1 MILFNYEYT
10 LYINIFG
17 GDYMKEEVVALVLAA
32 GKGTRMKS
40 DKSKLVHKIY
50 GKELV
55 KRVVET
61 AQKAGVDDIITVVGY
76 KREQVQLVLGDS
88 VNYAYQEE
96 MLGTGHAVMQ
106 AESYLK
112 DKHGKIVVLNG
123 DVPILR
129 PETLKELIDKS
140 IKNKEYATI
149 LTAIYNNPTGY
160 GRIIRDIGGNIKEI
174 IEEKDLAEDQKSI
187 QEINAGIY
195 CFDIQELLKALK
207 EIKPN
212 NAQNEY
218 YITDVIEILR
228 KQGDKVGAYKMPDF
242 SESLGVNDRVALAEA
257 TRIMQA
263 RINKKHMED
272 GVTFIDPAT
281 AYIDAG
287 VKIGNDTVIEGC
299 VTIKGNTEI
308 GSDCL
313 ITSGSR
319 IIDSKI
325 GNGVTVTSSTLEE
338 AQMDD
343 NTDVGPNSHLRP
355 KAVIRKGAHLGNFVE
370 VKNSTI
376 GAETKIS
383 HLSYIGDS
391 DLGTGINIGCGCA
404 TANYSGNKK
413 SRTTIKDGAF
423 IGCHTCLVAPVEVGE
438 NAYTAAGST
447 VTENVPD
454 NSLAVARSRQTVKK
468 GWVKIKQPYKHK
480 V

>member
-1 MILFNYEYT
+1 
-10 LYINIFG
+10 
-17 GDYMKEEVVALVLAA
+17 MKEEVVALVLAA

-55 KRVVET
+55 RRVVET

-88 VNYAYQEE
+88 VKYAYQDE

-106 AESYLK
+106 AEKYLK

-218 YITDVIEILR
+218 YLTDVVKIMNEKGLKTGAVIVEDNTEI
-228 KQGDKVGAYKMPDF
+228 
-242 SESLGVNDRVALAEA
+242 LGVNDKLQLELLTKVLKL
-257 TRIMQA
+257 
-263 RINKKHMED
+263 RINQYHMRN
-272 GVTFIDPAT
+272 GVTIEDIDNTYIYDDVEIGTDTVIHPNT
-281 AYIDAG
+281 TIKNDVVIGKDCELGPNAYIREGCRLADK
-287 VKIGNDTVIEGC
+287 VKIG
-299 VTIKGNTEI
+299 
-308 GSDCL
+308 S
-313 ITSGSR
+313 
-319 IIDSKI
+319 
-325 GNGVTVTSSTLEE
+325 
-338 AQMDD
+338 
-343 NTDVGPNSHLRP
+343 
-355 KAVIRKGAHLGNFVE
+355 FVE
-370 VKNSTI
+370 IKKAII
-376 GAETKIS
+376 GEGAKVP
-383 HLSYIGDS
+383 HLSYMGDCEIGAK
-391 DLGTGINIGCGCA
+391 TNIGCGTITC
-404 TANYSGNKK
+404 NYDGFNKSK
-413 SRTTIKDGAF
+413 TIIGEHCF
-423 IGCHTCLVAPVEVGE
+423 IGSNVNLVAPVKLGKNSFV
-438 NAYTAAGST
+438 AAGST
-447 VTENVPD
+447 ITNDVPD
-454 NSLAVARSRQTVKK
+454 DSLAIARERQTNKDGWNKK
-468 GWVKIKQPYKHK
+468 
-480 V
+480 

>member
-1 MILFNYEYT
+1 
-10 LYINIFG
+10 
-17 GDYMKEEVVALVLAA
+17 MKEEVVALVLAA

-50 GKELV
+50 GKQLV

-61 AQKAGVDDIITVVGY
+61 PQKAGVDDIITVVGY

-218 YITDVIEILR
+218 YLTDVVRIMNEKGLKTGAVIVEDNTEI
-228 KQGDKVGAYKMPDF
+228 
-242 SESLGVNDRVALAEA
+242 LGVNDKLQLELLTKVLKL
-257 TRIMQA
+257 
-263 RINKKHMED
+263 RINQYHMRN
-272 GVTFIDPAT
+272 GVTIEDIDNTYIYDDVEIGTDTVIHPNT
-281 AYIDAG
+281 TIKNDVVIGKDCELGPNAYIREGCRLADR
-287 VKIGNDTVIEGC
+287 VKIG
-299 VTIKGNTEI
+299 
-308 GSDCL
+308 S
-313 ITSGSR
+313 
-319 IIDSKI
+319 
-325 GNGVTVTSSTLEE
+325 
-338 AQMDD
+338 
-343 NTDVGPNSHLRP
+343 
-355 KAVIRKGAHLGNFVE
+355 FVE
-370 VKNSTI
+370 IKKAII
-376 GAETKIS
+376 GEGAKVP
-383 HLSYIGDS
+383 HLSYMGDCEIGAK
-391 DLGTGINIGCGCA
+391 TNVGCGTITC
-404 TANYSGNKK
+404 NYDGFNKSK
-413 SRTTIKDGAF
+413 TIIGEHCF
-423 IGCHTCLVAPVEVGE
+423 IGSNVNLVAPVKLGKNSFV
-438 NAYTAAGST
+438 AAGST
-447 VTENVPD
+447 ITNDVPD
-454 NSLAVARSRQTVKK
+454 NSLAIARERQTNKDGWNKK
-468 GWVKIKQPYKHK
+468 
-480 V
+480 